1 VTDAASAAGTDR
13 PLTIC
18 IVAAEASGD
27 RLGAALMRA
36 LRSEQ
41 QSVRLIGVGGDE
53 MLKGD
58 LEPLLPIQHLA
69 FIGFGIVTH
78 LPAILRYIRAVAAAI
93 VAARPDVL
101 VIIDSPD
108 LTHRIA
114 RRVRADAPSLPIID
128 YVSPS
133 VWAWR
138 PWRARAMRVY
148 IDHVLALLPFEP
160 QAHERLG
167 GPPCSYVGHPLIEQ
181 LSALRPSAAEAARR
195 QGQPPVVLALPGSR
209 PGEIRRM
216 SSVFGEALALLR
228 NRVGTFELVV
238 PTVPQLKE
246 TVMSATAG
254 WAVRPRVV
262 VDPSERWAAFRIA
275 RAALAKSG
283 TVTLELA
290 LSGVP
295 MVTAYKVSVLDELIA
310 RLAVQVPSVILANL
324 VIGENVVPELL
335 QRDCTPKALVDA
347 LAPLLADGPE
357 RTRQLEAF
365 ARLDAIMQ
373 VGAAAPSTRAAK
385 ITLSY
390 AANPR
395 GSRA

>member
-1 VTDAASAAGTDR
+1 
-13 PLTIC
+13 LTIG

-41 QSVRLIGVGGDE
+41 PSVRLIGVGGDE
-53 MLKGD
+53 MLKGG
-58 LEPLLPIQHLA
+58 LEPLVPIQHIA
-69 FIGFGIVTH
+69 FIGFGIVAH
-78 LPAILRYIRAVAAAI
+78 LPAIFRYIRAVAAAI
-93 VAARPDVL
+93 VKARPDVL

-114 RRVRADAPSLPIID
+114 QRVRAAAPHLPIID

-138 PWRARAMRVY
+138 PWRARAMRAY

-160 QAHERLG
+160 QAHESLG

-181 LSALRPSAAEAARR
+181 LGELRPSAAEAARR
-195 QGQPPVVLALPGSR
+195 QQEPPVVLALPGSR
-209 PGEIRRM
+209 AGEIRRM
-216 SSVFGEALALLR
+216 SGVFGEALSVLR
-228 NRVGTFELVV
+228 DRVGTFELVV
-238 PTVPQLKE
+238 PTVPQLRDS
-246 TVMSATAG
+246 VVSATAN
-254 WAVRPRVV
+254 WVITPRVV

-275 RAALAKSG
+275 RVALAKSG

-295 MVTAYKVSVLDELIA
+295 MVTAYKVSLLDELIA
-310 RLAVQVPSVILANL
+310 RLAIQVPSVILANL
-324 VIGENVVPELL
+324 VLGDNVVPELL
-335 QRDCTPKALVDA
+335 QRGCTPTALADA
-347 LAPLLADGPE
+347 LAPLLVDGPE
-357 RTRQLEAF
+357 RKHQLDAF
-365 ARLDAIMQ
+365 ARLDSIMQ
-373 VGAAAPSTRAAK
+373 IGAALPSARAAE

-390 AANPR
+390 AAKAR
-395 GSRA
+395 RESGT